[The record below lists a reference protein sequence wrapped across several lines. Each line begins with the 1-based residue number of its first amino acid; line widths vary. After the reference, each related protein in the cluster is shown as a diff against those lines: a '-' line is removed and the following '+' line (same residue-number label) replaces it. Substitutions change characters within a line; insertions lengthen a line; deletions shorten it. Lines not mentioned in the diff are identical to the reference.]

1 MPSGAIN
8 QSGFDAIA
16 ASVEDALIAGDSQS
30 RIVFWSP
37 SAERIFGWS
46 ESDALGQSLTLLMP
60 EGLRKAHCEG
70 IRRVAGGGET
80 RIVGG
85 PPVELMA
92 LRRDGTEFPI
102 ELTLGRWSEEGE
114 WFFTGVVRDI
124 SERRRGERVLETQH
138 AVAAALA
145 ESQDLDEGIT
155 RALEAIGHGMGW
167 SAGHLWLIDEESASL
182 VSRAAWSD
190 SRAPLERFLGAAA
203 GRRFARG
210 EGLPGRAWA
219 EGQVV
224 WVENLGRD
232 SGFQRKQAAADAG
245 LRTGL
250 AVPLIANEVDH
261 GVIEFFG
268 ETSAAPEDATSRAL
282 ESLGRQLAQFLLRRE
297 AEAKLQ
303 RRHEQQ
309 RQAAELNDEIVQG
322 LVVAR
327 YLLDGDEPGPARDA
341 IDNTLAAAQAIV
353 AGLLGEDSPEP
364 GDLRRSSSAQLP
376 PKQSES

>member
-1 MPSGAIN
+1 M
-8 QSGFDAIA
+8 A
-16 ASVEDALIAGDSQS
+16 ASVEDALIAGDSES
-30 RIVFWSP
+30 RIIFWSP
-37 SAERIFGWS
+37 SAERIFGWP

-60 EGLRKAHCEG
+60 EGLREAHCEG
-70 IRRVAGGGET
+70 IRRVADGGEP

-92 LRRDGTEFPI
+92 VRRDGTEFPI
-102 ELTLGRWSEEGE
+102 ELTLGRWSEEAE

-155 RALEAIGHGMGW
+155 RALEAIGRGMGW
-167 SAGHLWLIDEESASL
+167 CAGHLWLIDEETTSL
-182 VSRAAWSD
+182 VSRSAWSD
-190 SRAPLERFLGAAA
+190 PGPPLKRFVHAAA

-224 WVENLGRD
+224 WVENLERD
-232 SGFQRKQAAADAG
+232 PSFQRKQAAADAG
-245 LRTGL
+245 LRTGV
-250 AVPLIANEVDH
+250 AVPLVANEVDH
-261 GVIEFFG
+261 GVLEFFG
-268 ETSAAPEDATSRAL
+268 ETSVAPEDATLRAL
-282 ESLGRQLAQFLLRRE
+282 DTLGRQLAQFLLRRE

-309 RQAAELNDEIVQG
+309 RQAAEFNDEIVQG

-327 YLLDGDEPGPARDA
+327 YLLDRGDPGPARDA
-341 IDNTLAAAQAIV
+341 IDDTLAAAQAIV
-353 AGLLGEDSPEP
+353 ANLLGEDSPEP
-364 GDLRRSSSAQLP
+364 GSLRRSSSAQLP
-376 PKQSES
+376 SRHSSDG